1 MSTTMHE
8 LRGHHFCLLAHNVIN
23 KLTAILGHCEI
34 LDGEASASPECIGQ
48 LHKIRDLASAAAAML
63 QSGECE
69 NEAVTRILELENA
82 FASANRQLPVPEMP
96 KRKRQ
101 EQL

>member
-1 MSTTMHE
+1 MRE